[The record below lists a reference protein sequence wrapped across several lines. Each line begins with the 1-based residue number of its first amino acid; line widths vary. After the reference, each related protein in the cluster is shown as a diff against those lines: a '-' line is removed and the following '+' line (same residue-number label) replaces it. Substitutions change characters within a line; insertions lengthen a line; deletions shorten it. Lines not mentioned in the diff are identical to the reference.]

1 MASKKQQGRACIQP
15 LQTMLIKADP
25 HRLVERRQSP
35 GKEIEGLGLFAKE
48 KIPSG
53 THLLPPRPLPTKDT
67 VSKPKDILGAYGPLK
82 SAPKVYYAFPDQHS
96 KALQKPACNWRAIP
110 ALYLH
115 ILNPVS
121 ADQWNWGAWNLIPRM
136 HHACL
141 PNIVV
146 RPHKNT
152 MSRSALHAIRDIA
165 AGEELMINYVAD
177 ELHGKVCRRRGE
189 LYKHY
194 GELMVCPECQKTE
207 EARKIAELYAKM
219 YVLDRDIA
227 KAKED
232 GAWVEMRRRAQRMAA
247 LLQGEGVSCAMGELG
262 QT

>member
-35 GKEIEGLGLFAKE
+35 GKGIEGLGLFAKE
-48 KIPSG
+48 KIPRG

-67 VSKPKDILGAYGPLK
+67 LSKPKDILGAYGPLK
-82 SAPKVYYAFPDQHS
+82 PAPKVYYASPDQHP
-96 KALQKPACNWRAIP
+96 KALQNPACNWRAIP

-152 MSRSALHAIRDIA
+152 MSRSALHAIRD
-165 AGEELMINYVAD
+165 
-177 ELHGKVCRRRGE
+177 

-207 EARKIAELYAKM
+207 EARKIADLYAKM

-232 GAWVEMRRRAQRMAA
+232 GAWVEMRRGAQRMTA
-247 LLQGEGVSCAMGELG
+247 LLQGDGVSCAMGELG